1 MAIQEAITS
10 ISQTVSSVIMN
21 DLKNVI
27 IDMNVSE
34 TMSKFTELKLAF
46 ELVKGK
52 CPLTTSEQN
61 DSSKVPPSKQ
71 GLLKLQ
77 NLINFSSSSPWS
89 KAQYIY

>member
-21 DLKNVI
+21 DLKDVI

-34 TMSKFTELKLAF
+34 TMSKFSKLKLAF
-46 ELVKGK
+46 ELAKANLK
-52 CPLTTSEQN
+52 CPLTTLEDN
-61 DSSKVPPSKQ
+61 DP
-71 GLLKLQ
+71 
-77 NLINFSSSSPWS
+77 S

>member
-21 DLKNVI
+21 DLKDV

-34 TMSKFTELKLAF
+34 TISKFTKLKLAF
-46 ELVKGK
+46 ELAKGK
-52 CPLTTSEQN
+52 CPLTTLEHN
-61 DSSKVPPSKQ
+61 NP
-71 GLLKLQ
+71 
-77 NLINFSSSSPWS
+77 S